1 MTQLAKNF
9 SANRKAS
16 ALRSVSRRS
25 DGLGLGGMLLQ
36 IAFAGRIPVLVDVGD
51 AERQYMIRTRS
62 FDRSDVSVR
71 ERNCRIFSIR
81 VFWLKT
87 RSFKSHCMR

>member
-1 MTQLAKNF
+1 M
-9 SANRKAS
+9 
-16 ALRSVSRRS
+16 SRWS

-71 ERNCRIFSIR
+71 GKK
-81 VFWLKT
+81 L
-87 RSFKSHCMR
+87 